1 MDTKQIAKDTAKVL
15 MSYLTYQ
22 ASRTVIAQLNETDPP
37 QAMWLQTFATKERVQ
52 DGELYISD
60 LFRERQALAFR
71 ILTVREHLV
80 EEIVDFLPEM
90 VRTGIQKANME
101 QRRQQL
107 ERMTQVAVTSDI
119 PQEEIDSEETL

>member
-22 ASRTVIAQLNETDPP
+22 ASRTVIAQLDEMDPP
-37 QAMWLQTFATKERVQ
+37 QAMWLQKFATKERVQ
-52 DGELYISD
+52 DGELYVRD
-60 LFRERQALAFR
+60 LFQERQSLAFR

-90 VRTGIQKANME
+90 VRTGIQQANIT

-107 ERMTQVAVTSDI
+107 ERMTQMADIEVSDG
-119 PQEEIDSEETL
+119 SEPNSGTT

>member
-22 ASRTVIAQLNETDPP
+22 ASRTVIAQLDEMDPP
-37 QAMWLQTFATKERVQ
+37 QAMWLQKFATKERVQ
-52 DGELYISD
+52 DGELYVRD
-60 LFRERQALAFR
+60 LFQERQSLAFR

-90 VRTGIQKANME
+90 VRAGIQQANIN

-107 ERMTQVAVTSDI
+107 ERMTQMADIEISD
-119 PQEEIDSEETL
+119 DSEPNSGTT

>member
-22 ASRTVIAQLNETDPP
+22 ASRTVMAQLNETDPP
-37 QAMWLQTFATKERVQ
+37 QAMWLQKFATKERVQ
-52 DGELYISD
+52 DGELYIQD
-60 LFRERQALAFR
+60 LFRERQSLAFR

-90 VRTGIQKANME
+90 VRTGIQQANMN

-107 ERMTQVAVTSDI
+107 ERMTQVADI
-119 PQEEIDSEETL
+119 PEPDSDEAEF